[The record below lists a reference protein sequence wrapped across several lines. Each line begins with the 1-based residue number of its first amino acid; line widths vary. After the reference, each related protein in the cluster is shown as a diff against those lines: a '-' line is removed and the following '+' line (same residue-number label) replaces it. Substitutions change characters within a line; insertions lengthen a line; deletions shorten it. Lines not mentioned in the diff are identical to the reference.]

1 MAAEPGTHNSG
12 QVHLSMKVG
21 LHFAWATS
29 EGCAEK
35 HEREEE
41 EEEEEEGSVARS
53 AAQCNDHSCSPVI
66 HL

>member
-1 MAAEPGTHNSG
+1 MTYSHAPPSSAMAAEPGTHNSG

-41 EEEEEEGSVARS
+41 EEEEGS
-53 AAQCNDHSCSPVI
+53 
-66 HL
+66 L

>member
-1 MAAEPGTHNSG
+1 MTYSHAPPSSAMAAEPGTHNSG

-41 EEEEEEGSVARS
+41 EEER
-53 AAQCNDHSCSPVI
+53 P
-66 HL
+66 